1 MLGPFPG
8 MDPYLEEASDWP
20 DLHSRLITAISDALA
35 AAVAPAFIV
44 RIEQRVYITSAEE
57 SGRQPI
63 VPDLYLVHGPQEA
76 PALAPAS
83 GISTPTLIE
92 PIFDLEIRDRYIE
105 IHDARSREVVATIE
119 VLSPFNKA
127 VGTIGH
133 EQFQRKRRAVL
144 ASPVHWIEID
154 LLRGGE
160 RPPEVAGRSDYY
172 ALLNRGGSI
181 GPFAVWYADVRD
193 PLPTIAVPL
202 RSPHQDV
209 PLDLQRVLNGIYE
222 RAFYAESVDYTRRM
236 PGPPLRP
243 ADELWAAEQVRRWQS
258 SRVQR

>member
-20 DLHSRLITAISDALA
+20 DVHSRLITAISDALA

-44 RIEQRVYITSAEE
+44 RIEQRVYITSTDET
-57 SGRQPI
+57 GRQPI
-63 VPDLYLVHGPQEA
+63 VPDLYLVHGAQAE

-83 GISTPTLIE
+83 GISTPTLVE
-92 PIFDLEIRDRYIE
+92 PVFDLEIRDRYIE
-105 IHDARSREVVATIE
+105 IRDARSRAVVATIE

-127 VGTIGH
+127 VGTVGY
-133 EQFQRKRRAVL
+133 EQFQRKRRTVL

-172 ALLNRGGSI
+172 VLLNRGGSI

-193 PLPTIAVPL
+193 TLPTVAIPL
-202 RSPHQDV
+202 RPPHQDV
-209 PLDLQRVLNGIYE
+209 PLDLQAVLNGIYE
-222 RAFYAESVDYTRRM
+222 RAFYAESVDYTRRT

-243 ADELWAAEQVRRWQS
+243 ADEQWAAERIRGWQLSRARR
-258 SRVQR
+258 

>member
-8 MDPYLEEASDWP
+8 MDPYLEEPSDWP

-63 VPDLYLVHGPQEA
+63 VPDLYLVHGAQAE
-76 PALAPAS
+76 PALAAAS
-83 GISTPTLIE
+83 GISTPTLVE

-105 IHDARSREVVATIE
+105 IHDARSRAVVATIE

-127 VGTIGH
+127 VGSVGY

-160 RPPEVAGRSDYY
+160 RPPEVVGRSDYY
-172 ALLNRGGSI
+172 VLLNRGGSI

-193 PLPTIAVPL
+193 TLPTIAVPL
-202 RSPHQDV
+202 RPPHQDV
-209 PLDLQRVLNGIYE
+209 PLDLQAVLNGIYE
-222 RAFYAESVDYTRRM
+222 RAFYAESVDYAGRI
-236 PGPPLRP
+236 PAPPLRP
-243 ADELWAAEQVRRWQS
+243 ADALWAAERIRDWRS
-258 SRVQR
+258 GRAQR